1 MGAPSEVSEVGEVAV
16 ATEAKVKTGPKPWAY
31 WPFRIIAVAE
41 TVLIFDQAVYA
52 GRFLA
57 GDFGGLALH
66 KDNATY
72 TGIVLLV
79 EFVAAII
86 LRWPGGGPLWPAL
99 TCIGMF
105 GVIALQI
112 VLGYA
117 RVLAIHVPLGVGLIT
132 GTVLMLIWAW
142 RPKPGEWVPFRV
154 RTEDET

>member
-1 MGAPSEVSEVGEVAV
+1 MGAPSDVTEAAV
-16 ATEAKVKTGPKPWAY
+16 AAEAPAKTGPEPWAY
-31 WPFRIIAVAE
+31 WPFRIVAVAE
-41 TVLIFDQAVYA
+41 TVLIFDQAIYA

-79 EFVAAII
+79 QFVAAIA
-86 LRWPGGGPLWPAL
+86 LRWPGRGPLWPAL
-99 TCIGMF
+99 TCLGMF

-112 VLGYA
+112 ILGYA
-117 RVLAIHVPLGVGLIT
+117 RMLAIHVPLGVALIT

-142 RPKPGEWVPFRV
+142 RPKPGEWVPFRG
-154 RTEDET
+154 RAEDET